1 MREVRTSAWFASFLF
16 ALFLCAGRAEAT
28 DISGPIS
35 STLTIFEDSQ
45 LVGDVTCTVANAACI
60 KLGAPG
66 IKLRLNGF
74 TVTGRAN
81 PPTNCTN
88 TTDFFPEDGIA
99 AVAQD
104 HVAVLG
110 PGLVQKFGRH
120 GIFLA
125 RSAKVKVK
133 GVTSS
138 HNCFSGILVSG
149 VTDSDIEENV
159 SVRNA
164 IASAGFA
171 CGGT

>member
-1 MREVRTSAWFASFLF
+1 VLAWGLF
-16 ALFLCAGRAEAT
+16 SIGVAAAM
-28 DISGPIS
+28 DISGPIP

-60 KLGAPG
+60 NFGAPD

-74 TVTGRAN
+74 TVTGRAD
-81 PPTNCTN
+81 PPANCTN

-110 PGLVQKFGRH
+110 PGLVRKFGRH

-133 GVTSS
+133 RVTSS
-138 HNCFSGILVSG
+138 DNCFSGILVSG

-164 IASAGFA
+164 IASGGFA